1 MKRLFDIKRMLLVIM
16 VLNLIDGICTAW
28 GLSNEWI
35 EEANPLLSSLS
46 PLMILGT
53 KVILSGL
60 IWLLW
65 KSNFPT
71 RLTNV
76 WRIVLS
82 FVMFLYSGIFV
93 LHITWI
99 TMLL

>member
-1 MKRLFDIKRMLLVIM
+1 MLLVIL

-46 PLMILGT
+46 PLMILGIKFT
-53 KVILSGL
+53 LSGL
-60 IWLLW
+60 VWLLW

-76 WRIVLS
+76 WRVVLS
-82 FVMFLYSGIFV
+82 FVVFLYIGIFI
-93 LHITWI
+93 LHMTWI

>member
-1 MKRLFDIKRMLLVIM
+1 MSRLFDIKRMLLVIL
-16 VLNLIDGICTAW
+16 VLNLIDGIFTAW
-28 GLSNEWI
+28 GLSNDWI

-53 KVILSGL
+53 KVVLSGL
-60 IWLLW
+60 VWFLW
-65 KSNFPT
+65 KSDFPT

-76 WRIVLS
+76 WRVVLS
-82 FVMFLYSGIFV
+82 FVMFLYTGIFV

-99 TMLL
+99 SML

>member
-1 MKRLFDIKRMLLVIM
+1 MKLLFNIKRMLLVIL

-35 EEANPLLSSLS
+35 EEANPLMSSFSPLTILVIKVSLS
-46 PLMILGT
+46 G
-53 KVILSGL
+53 VILF
-60 IWLLW
+60 LW

-76 WRIVLS
+76 WRVVLS

-93 LHITWI
+93 LHMAW
-99 TMLL
+99 MVLV